1 MEQVIDLLVSAYP
14 ALAIA
19 AIGVL
24 AYTVLGWLKNDDS
37 YSLRKASSS
46 AIIAFIL
53 GAPLVAA
60 EMSVINWGAVDGY
73 LAIIV
78 VFGLIAQ
85 IAGIERYVK
94 NAADIVKKRKR
105 NTDTED

>member
-1 MEQVIDLLVSAYP
+1 MEQVIDLLIAAYP

-24 AYTVLGWLKNDDS
+24 AYTVLGWLKSDDS
-37 YSLRKASSS
+37 YDPRKSSAS
-46 AIIAFIL
+46 AIIAFVL

-60 EMSVINWGAVDGY
+60 EMSVIDWAAADSN

-85 IAGIERYVK
+85 IAGIDRYVK
-94 NAADIVKKRKR
+94 SAVDVVRKR
-105 NTDTED
+105 NSDE